1 MNKIIL
7 VDADSLCYIGGS
19 CDEVDQAYD
28 KVDQAISNIISTS
41 SASHY
46 MVFAERH
53 NNNLFRKKIVSSY
66 KIGRVNKELPK
77 FYREIKEYLIGTWN
91 AYGIQGYESDDVI
104 ISTWKK
110 LSDEYPF
117 TEILVAGMDKD
128 LKQYPITLFDT
139 YYRRFGEISK
149 ISEEDANYNLW
160 LQVIMGDSTDS
171 ISGIK
176 GKGIKYAES
185 VLKSSK
191 NHFITTCRSYKEV
204 YGSRWQKNLI
214 KNYVQVRLL
223 DNLSVSIDL
232 TVVDFTD

>member
-7 VDADSLCYIGGS
+7 IDADSLCYIGGS
-19 CDEVDQAYD
+19 CEEVDQAYD
-28 KVDQAISNIISTS
+28 KVDEALSNIIGKS

-46 MVFAERH
+46 VIFAERPY
-53 NNNLFRKKIVSSY
+53 NNLFRKKIVNSY
-66 KIGRVNKELPK
+66 KIGRANKELPK
-77 FYREIKEYLIGTWN
+77 FYKDIKEYLIGSWN

-104 ISTWKK
+104 ISTWRK

-139 YYRRFGEISK
+139 YYRRFGEVSK
-149 ISEEDANYNLW
+149 ISESEANYNLW

-185 VLKSSK
+185 VLKDSK
-191 NHFITTCRSYKEV
+191 NHFISACRAYKEC

-214 KNYVQVRLL
+214 KNYVQVRLI
-223 DNLSVSIDL
+223 DNLSVRIDL
-232 TVVDFTD
+232 SEVEMF

>member
-7 VDADSLCYIGGS
+7 IDADSLCYIGGS

-28 KVDQAISNIISTS
+28 KVDEALSNIIGKS

-46 MVFAERH
+46 VIFTERPY
-53 NNNLFRKKIVSSY
+53 NNLFRKKIVNSY
-66 KIGRVNKELPK
+66 KIGRANKELPK
-77 FYREIKEYLIGTWN
+77 FYKEIKEYLIGSWN

-104 ISTWKK
+104 ISTWRK

-139 YYRRFGEISK
+139 YYRRFGEVSK
-149 ISEEDANYNLW
+149 ISESEANYNLW

-185 VLKSSK
+185 VLKDSK
-191 NHFITTCRSYKEV
+191 NHFIRTCRAYREC

-214 KNYVQVRLL
+214 KNYVQVRLI
-223 DNLSVSIDL
+223 DNLNVKIDL
-232 TVVDFTD
+232 LEVEMF